1 MQHAFWRRQSWR
13 TYIDPL
19 ILFIVLAV
27 LWEKVVILFKIKPY
41 LLPPLSK
48 VVESMWANKANLALQ
63 SWITVQEVLAGFVLA
78 VAAGLILGVA
88 IYAWSTLRR
97 TVYPFIVVFQGIPKI
112 ALAPL
117 MIIWFGYGD
126 ISKILMAFLFAF
138 FPVVIATMGGLA
150 ATPANLVE
158 HFAAIRAPAWVAF
171 RRLYVPS
178 ALPSIM
184 DGCKQAMPL
193 AVIGAIVGE
202 FVGSE
207 HGLGHLILDT
217 TANARTDYLFAALV
231 TVSIVAALL
240 YLVIELVA
248 KRVWWRGL

>member
-1 MQHAFWRRQSWR
+1 MQRLFRRPRSWR
-13 TYIDPL
+13 AYSDPL

-27 LWEKVVILFKIKPY
+27 IWEKAVVIFKIKSY

-48 VVESMWANKANLALQ
+48 VLESMWTNKANLVLQ
-63 SWITVQEVLAGFVLA
+63 SWITIQEVLVGFVLA
-78 VAAGLILGVA
+78 VAAGVILGIV
-88 IYAWSTLRR
+88 IYGSTTLRR

-126 ISKILMAFLFAF
+126 LSKILMAFMFAF
-138 FPVVIATMGGLA
+138 FPVVIATLGGLA
-150 ATPANLVE
+150 ATPGNLVE

-171 RRLYVPS
+171 RRLYVPA

-202 FVGSE
+202 FVGSDQ
-207 HGLGHLILDT
+207 GLGHLILDT

-231 TVSIVAALL
+231 TVSLVTALL
-240 YLVIELVA
+240 YLVIELIS
-248 KRVWWRGL
+248 KRVWWRGI